1 MSNEGVV
8 PPPVPG
14 PPVPAPGPPPPP
26 PPPPLT
32 PNVKPITLTVD
43 AHQVIDAT
51 LGQLESI
58 APILLS
64 AAIQELL
71 KLADP
76 MIQKYVDQLLAALPG
91 LIAGA
96 IKHLLLK
103 DPEVNRLLGDTGK
116 E

>member
-1 MSNEGVV
+1 VNEGIV
-8 PPPVPG
+8 PPPAPG
-14 PPVPAPGPPPPP
+14 PPVPVPGPPPPP
-26 PPPPLT
+26 PPEPLT

-51 LGQLESI
+51 LKQLESI
-58 APILLS
+58 VPGLLS
-64 AAIQELL
+64 IGIEELL

-103 DPEVNRLLGDTGK
+103 DPEVNRLLGNAGK

>member
-14 PPVPAPGPPPPP
+14 PPVPAPGPPPP

-51 LGQLESI
+51 LKQLESI
-58 APILLS
+58 VPGLLS
-64 AAIQELL
+64 IGIEELL

-76 MIQKYVDQLLAALPG
+76 MIQKYVDQLLSALPG

-116 E
+116 G